1 MKKESE
7 DKTQGIVSFL
17 RFDLLIAFLCG
28 LLILAHFLSSFFP
41 KSRLWGTNHLAYF
54 PLWVR
59 LIFTILG
66 LSILVP
72 WVNSRVYKL
81 LEQILSFFQRIL
93 PKRKVLTASVL
104 AVISMFFFWLLRT
117 KSHFLGDG
125 YIYISNLESEKY
137 LRIGFEPL
145 EIFTHL
151 YIYKF
156 LKLFFYP
163 SAESVYAGLSVL
175 AGGVFIF
182 ILFFLTKNF
191 SEDKVDRLVIFSLLI
206 FSGAT
211 QLFLGY
217 VEHYTFTYVSVFAY
231 LYFSIRYLQGKVKI
245 YLPILFCALSTAFHF
260 SSAYL
265 LPSLF
270 FLFALK
276 RKKGEL
282 VFSIKRAFPYLLILI
297 LLLGLS
303 ICYVWSMTPLLFENF
318 VPLLKGRTYAP
329 DYTLF
334 SSYHLLD
341 ILNQHLLISP
351 VGAILLLALSLTYK
365 RIIKFKDPIIFFM
378 TIVFISQF
386 LYHLLIDPKL
396 TAFRDWDLF
405 SIVGLGYTLLGVYLF
420 ISSIKNKKYYV
431 VVLIFTAF
439 FSVLP
444 WFILNTNSIR
454 AIDRFKNLIDLDL
467 KRSRPGRITLANYYS
482 QQKKF
487 IEAEKVQAEIF
498 KIFPEVSLTREA
510 ETYIELG
517 DYDKA
522 KALLKKAI
530 AINPRF
536 VDAYNDLGRIYL
548 KEGKT
553 DEALNIFQNLARSNP
568 LYTGIR
574 VNLGEALLNKGR
586 FEEALAEFKK
596 GLKLGGASKEL
607 YNNIA
612 YIYLKLSETEKAI
625 KAYKKALKI
634 DPGFYYAH
642 SGLGQIYLDKYFLDE
657 ALVEFDQAV
666 RLKPDY
672 APAHY
677 NLGFV
682 YSRKGL
688 KEKALEEFELFLKY
702 SSDETKKEEVRG
714 WLLKLRSQK
723 P

>member
-1 MKKESE
+1 
-7 DKTQGIVSFL
+7 V
-17 RFDLLIAFLCG
+17 
-28 LLILAHFLSSFFP
+28 
-41 KSRLWGTNHLAYF
+41 
-54 PLWVR
+54 VR

-270 FLFALK
+270 FLFILR
-276 RKKGEL
+276 RKKGEM
-282 VFSIKRAFPYLLILI
+282 VFNIKTAFPYLFLLIFLLSLSIYYIRSIHPI
-297 LLLGLS
+297 LLEVF
-303 ICYVWSMTPLLFENF
+303 I
-318 VPLLKGRTYAP
+318 PLLKGRYYAP
-329 DYTLF
+329 DYILF
-334 SSYHLLD
+334 SFSHFLD
-341 ILNQHLLISP
+341 VFNQHLLLSP
-351 VGAILLLALSLTYK
+351 VGIILLLSLFAVYKK
-365 RIIKFKDPIIFFM
+365 RIEFKNPIIVFLI
-378 TIVFISQF
+378 IVSIAQI
-386 LYHLLIDPKL
+386 LYHFLVDPKFG
-396 TAFRDWDLF
+396 AVRDWDLF
-405 SIVGLGYTLLGVYLF
+405 SSVALGYTLLGVYLF
-420 ISSIKNKKYYV
+420 VSSIQHKKYYV

-444 WFILNTNSIR
+444 YFILNTNSIR

-467 KRSRPGRITLANYYS
+467 KRSRPGRITLAHYYS

-498 KIFPEVSLTREA
+498 KIFPEVSLAREA

-517 DYDKA
+517 DYAKA

-536 VDAYNDLGRIYL
+536 IDAYNDLGRIYL

-586 FEEALAEFKK
+586 FEEALAELKK
-596 GLKLGGASKEL
+596 GLKLGGESKEL

-612 YIYLKLSETEKAI
+612 YIYLKLDETEKAI

-642 SGLGQIYLDKYFLDE
+642 SGLGQIYQDKYLLDE

-682 YSRKGL
+682 YSQKGL

-702 SSDETKKEEVRG
+702 SSDEAQKEKVRG
-714 WLLKLRSQK
+714 WILKLRSQN